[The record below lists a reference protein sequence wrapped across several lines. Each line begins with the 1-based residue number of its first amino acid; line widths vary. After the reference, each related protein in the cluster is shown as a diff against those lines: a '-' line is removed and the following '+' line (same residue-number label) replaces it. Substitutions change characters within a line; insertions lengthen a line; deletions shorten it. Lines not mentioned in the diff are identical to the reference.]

1 MNDFWKNAVD
11 MPTLRTERNIK
22 PRVSPIGFDSAVLV
36 DDVLNAN
43 SRALWTNGP
52 CCFFGHGAHLNWM
65 VNECLSGRTHS
76 ASVDGERRP
85 LTDSRSLWHTGAAS
99 KEVECDS
106 SKSKRKSRTRQTC
119 GFFVPVPNLFLAGRV
134 ATRKDAHLTCFRLST
149 SRPPCW
155 MRVIAHRQGHQS
167 LSKER
172 IMASATLGT
181 SAQITPFNF
190 GTHSVRVV
198 MRDGEP
204 WFVASDVADALGYL
218 TAKDA
223 ARNLGEHQKGGHI
236 LPTPG
241 GEQRVTI
248 INDSGLYRLVLR
260 SRKPEAEKFSD
271 WVTGEVLPSIRKTGG
286 YGQPQQF
293 FTHKRWLVSFRDG
306 REVVQEI
313 DWNDCLLKYED
324 LPKLLAAPD
333 NLVGSALLADIAA
346 ACVQRLARDID
357 GLSSTCSAYRKQIKE
372 MEQPALPEGQTRRI
386 A

>member
-65 VNECLSGRTHS
+65 VDGCL
-76 ASVDGERRP
+76 
-85 LTDSRSLWHTGAAS
+85 
-99 KEVECDS
+99 
-106 SKSKRKSRTRQTC
+106 
-119 GFFVPVPNLFLAGRV
+119 
-134 ATRKDAHLTCFRLST
+134 
-149 SRPPCW
+149 
-155 MRVIAHRQGHQS
+155 
-167 LSKER
+167 
-172 IMASATLGT
+172 
-181 SAQITPFNF
+181 
-190 GTHSVRVV
+190 
-198 MRDGEP
+198 
-204 WFVASDVADALGYL
+204 
-218 TAKDA
+218 
-223 ARNLGEHQKGGHI
+223 
-236 LPTPG
+236 
-241 GEQRVTI
+241 
-248 INDSGLYRLVLR
+248 
-260 SRKPEAEKFSD
+260 
-271 WVTGEVLPSIRKTGG
+271 
-286 YGQPQQF
+286 
-293 FTHKRWLVSFRDG
+293 

-346 ACVQRLARDID
+346 ACLQRLARNVD
-357 GLSSTCSAYRKQIKE
+357 GLSSTCAAYRKRIKE